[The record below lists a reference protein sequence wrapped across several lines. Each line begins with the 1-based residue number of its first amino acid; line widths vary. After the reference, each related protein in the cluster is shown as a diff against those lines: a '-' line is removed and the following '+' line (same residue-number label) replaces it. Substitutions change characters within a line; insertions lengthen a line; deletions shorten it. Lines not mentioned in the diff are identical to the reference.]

1 MGKFP
6 NRQRGISLII
16 SLIFLI
22 VVTIFVLSATMTSM
36 FGFRIAT
43 NVQTQN
49 EAAAAAQ
56 AAIDQ
61 KLSELSFFTEVPY
74 TGSLTPSVVVG
85 ATTYTVNVDLP
96 RCISSGPDNDYSAF
110 ASPPRVTLWRVT
122 ATATNATNGAK
133 ATVTQGVKLRL
144 DPGATC
150 PN

>member
-1 MGKFP
+1 MVKFP
-6 NRQRGISLII
+6 SRQRGISLII

-61 KLSELSFFTEVPY
+61 KLSDLSFFTGAPASVPA
-74 TGSLTPSVVVG
+74 VNIVVG
-85 ATTYTVNVDLP
+85 ATTYAVNIDPP
-96 RCISSGPDNDYSAF
+96 RCISSGPDLDYSAF
-110 ASPPRVTLWRVT
+110 ASPPRLTLWRVT

-133 ATVTQGVKLRL
+133 STVTQGVRLRL